1 MEKFA
6 NRIINWQKISGRHD
20 LPWQRTQDPYRVWL
34 SEIMLQQ
41 TQVTAVIG
49 YYQRFLNTCPTLVDL
64 AAASSDTVMQLWAGL
79 GYYARARN
87 LHKAAQIVVR
97 DHAGV
102 FPSAFADIVALP
114 GIGRSTA
121 GAISAFCFAQR
132 TAILDGNVKRV
143 FTRHFG
149 VHGDPSKKPIETA
162 LWQLADAQLPAKNM
176 PEYTQGLMDLGAS
189 LCSRTAPKCLLC
201 PLAETCVA
209 KRDGL
214 TASLPTRKVKK
225 AVPHKETTL
234 LILMEHDKVLIEQR
248 PPTGIWGGLWS
259 LPDLG
264 PDYDINDRLKTPVNR
279 ASSAYGLDGFKGKK
293 LAIEEHGF
301 THFTLSITPFLVDL
315 TSQKKSP
322 SLMVQQSK
330 TKWLNLSEIETAA
343 LPAPVK
349 RILLKLVLKKSA

>member
-41 TQVTAVIG
+41 TQVSAVIG
-49 YYQRFLNTCPTLVDL
+49 YYQRFLNTCPTLQDL
-64 AAASSDTVMQLWAGL
+64 AAASSDTVMVLWAGL

-97 DHAGV
+97 DHDGV

-132 TAILDGNVKRV
+132 TPIMDGNVKRV

-149 VHGDPSKKPIETA
+149 IEGDPSKKTIEAA
-162 LWQLADAQLPAKNM
+162 LWQLAEAQLPANNM
-176 PEYTQGLMDLGAS
+176 AAYTQGLMDLGAS

-201 PLAETCVA
+201 PVAETCIA

-214 TASLPTRKVKK
+214 TATLPTRKLKK
-225 AVPHKETTL
+225 AIPHRQTTL

-264 PDYDINDRLKTPVNR
+264 ADFDANNTLKTPVNR
-279 ASSAYGLDGFKGKK
+279 VPSVYGLGEFKGRK
-293 LAIEEHGF
+293 LAVEDHGF
-301 THFTLSITPFLVDL
+301 THFTLSITPLLVDL
-315 TSQKKSP
+315 TKQKTSVN
-322 SLMVQQSK
+322 LMAQQSK
-330 TKWLNLSEIETAA
+330 TKWLSLSEIETAA

-349 RILLKLVLKKSA
+349 RILLKLVLEKSE

>member
-1 MEKFA
+1 MMHLDGHRHRPSAVRACDEFA
-6 NRIINWQKISGRHD
+6 PGH
-20 LPWQRTQDPYRVWL
+20 
-34 SEIMLQQ
+34 
-41 TQVTAVIG
+41 
-49 YYQRFLNTCPTLVDL
+49 
-64 AAASSDTVMQLWAGL
+64 
-79 GYYARARN
+79 ARN
-87 LHKAAQIVVR
+87 AVPGMRQGVVDRGIIEPGHTGQICQ
-97 DHAGV
+97 
-102 FPSAFADIVALP
+102 IVALP

-132 TAILDGNVKRV
+132 TPILDGNVKRV

-162 LWQLADAQLPAKNM
+162 LWQLAEAQLPAKNI
-176 PEYTQGLMDLGAS
+176 EAYTQGLMDLGAS

-214 TASLPTRKVKK
+214 IASLPTRKEKK
-225 AVPHKETTL
+225 AIPHRQTTL

-264 PDYDINDRLKTPVNR
+264 VDFDVNNRLKMPENR
-279 ASSAYGLDGFKGKK
+279 AFWGYDLSAFKGKK
-293 LAIEEHGF
+293 LAVEEHGF

-315 TSQKKSP
+315 TEQKRS
-322 SLMVQQSK
+322 SNLIAQQSK

-349 RILLKLVLKKSA
+349 RILLKLVLR

>member
-1 MEKFA
+1 MEKFST
-6 NRIINWQKISGRHD
+6 RIINWQKISGRHD

-49 YYQRFLNTCPTLVDL
+49 YYQRFLNTCPNIVEL

-97 DHAGV
+97 DHGGV
-102 FPSAFADIVALP
+102 FPSKFEHIVALP

-121 GAISAFCFAQR
+121 GAISAFCFAQP
-132 TAILDGNVKRV
+132 TPMLDGNVKRV

-149 VHGDPSKKPIETA
+149 IEGDPSKKPIETA
-162 LWQLADAQLPAKNM
+162 LWALAEAQLPKKDI
-176 PEYTQGLMDLGAS
+176 ERYTQGLMDLGAS
-189 LCSRTAPKCLLC
+189 LCSRNAPKCLLC

-209 KRDGL
+209 NRDGL
-214 TASLPTRKVKK
+214 TATLPTRVKK
-225 AVPHKETTL
+225 KLVPHKETTL
-234 LILMEHDKVLIEQR
+234 LILRDGDKVLIEQR
-248 PPTGIWGGLWS
+248 PPAGIWGGLWS

-264 PDYDINDRLKTPVNR
+264 AEFVAQNTLETPYFTA
-279 ASSAYGLDGFKGKK
+279 ASKYNLSEIKGKK
-293 LAIEEHGF
+293 LVVEEHGF
-301 THFTLSITPFLVDL
+301 THFTLSITPYLVDV
-315 TSQKKSP
+315 SKQKNT
-322 SLMVQQSK
+322 LLRVEQSK
-330 TKWLNLSEIETAA
+330 TKWLNLSEIEDAA

-349 RILLKLVLKKSA
+349 RILLKLVF

>member
-49 YYQRFLNTCPTLVDL
+49 YYQRFLNTCPTLTDL

-149 VHGDPSKKPIETA
+149 IEGDPSKKPIETA
-162 LWQLADAQLPAKNM
+162 LWQLAEAQLPLANM
-176 PEYTQGLMDLGAS
+176 AEFTQGLMDLGAS

-264 PDYDINDRLKTPVNR
+264 ADFAFKESLKTPVNR
-279 ASSAYGLDGFKGKK
+279 ASSAYGLDDFKGKN
-293 LAIEEHGF
+293 LAVEEHGF

-315 TSQKKSP
+315 TEQKRS
-322 SLMVQQSK
+322 STLMAQQSK

-349 RILLKLVLKKSA
+349 RILLKLILKKSA